1 MKRFDRIYLVSQSP
15 RRRELL
21 KQIAVNADL
30 LLLRSAP
37 GRAEDVDETPL
48 PGESPDQHALRIAR
62 AKAEVGWQRM
72 VQRGLPRRPLLG
84 ASTIVALGEEIFG
97 KPQSQEDAAAMLRKL
112 SGARHEVITAIAMA
126 FEGQIEQ
133 RLSRSTVAFRPLDEE
148 EIRRYVVSGESLDKA
163 GAYGIQGRAAALI
176 TGIEGSYSG
185 IQGLPLFETAQLL
198 EHFKVTFNE

>member
-37 GRAEDVDETPL
+37 GRAEDVDETPQ
-48 PGESPDQHALRIAR
+48 PGEAPDQYALRVAG
-62 AKAEVGWQRM
+62 AKAQIGWQRM

-97 KPQSQEDAAAMLRKL
+97 KPHSQEDAAAMLRKL

-126 FEGQIEQ
+126 FEDQIEQ
-133 RLSRSTVAFRPLDEE
+133 RLSRSTVEFRPLEE
-148 EIRRYVVSGESLDKA
+148 DEIRRYVASGEPRDKA
-163 GAYGIQGRAAALI
+163 GAYGIQGRAAAFI
-176 TGIEGSYSG
+176 AGIEGSYSG